1 MTEPETAIRRG
12 RLDLDVLAM
21 LEDQRDVLLRSLD
34 DLEVERERGELSA
47 QDYEALRDDC
57 TRRAAEVIRAIEEGH
72 GLMGDAPP
80 RSRLRLVVVIVVVGL
95 LALGSGLAAAMSS
108 GTRRAGEVI
117 TGGVVDVQG
126 RRMQEAASLANGGE
140 QLKAL
145 KLYDTILADD
155 PDHVGA
161 LTERGLLLGLLGR
174 AAERNALI
182 EEGRASLERVLVL
195 EPRNP
200 RALFYRGLV
209 LRFLGDDQA
218 ALDSFREAI
227 EADPP
232 PDLRDSIEDFL
243 TTAGV
248 GETAE

>member
-1 MTEPETAIRRG
+1 MPETAIRRG
-12 RLDLDVLAM
+12 RLDLDALAM

-34 DLEVERERGELSA
+34 DLDVERERGELSEE
-47 QDYEALRDDC
+47 DYETLRDDC
-57 TRRAAEVIRAIEEGH
+57 TRRAAAVIRAIEEGH
-72 GLMGDAPP
+72 GLVESAPP
-80 RSRLRLVVVIVVVGL
+80 RNRVRTVVVIVVVGL

-117 TGGVVDVQG
+117 TGGVVDVQA

-140 QLKAL
+140 QLRAL
-145 KLYDTILADD
+145 KVYDSILADD
-155 PDHVGA
+155 PEHVAA

-174 AAERNALI
+174 SAERNALI
-182 EEGRASLERVLVL
+182 EEGRATLERALVL
-195 EPRNP
+195 EPTNP

-218 ALDSFREAI
+218 ALDSFRAAL

-243 TTAGV
+243 ATAGL
-248 GETAE
+248 GEAAK